1 MSVSGTALTA
11 APSPTQRIT
20 ALDALRGL
28 AVIGIVPMNVIAFS
42 MPANAYLN
50 PRVWG
55 GTDALEVALWSIS
68 FVLVEDKFRALFA
81 MMFGAGIAILLGK
94 KSDHPLR
101 SHYSRM
107 AALLTIGL
115 AHAVVLANNDVL
127 RIYAVCGLLLPLA
140 VNWPVRR
147 LLWAAGLLIVGQL
160 AVSGYYAW
168 GWLDYWHQRVSG
180 LTFDILPTEVAERT
194 YGGHPDTTAASLAR
208 GQEGLGERLVR
219 RVSDP
224 MLQVRFIVASIPSAL
239 ASMLLGVALWRSGLL
254 AGEWQPTRA
263 MRLARTCALAS
274 VPVLI
279 ALAAWSI
286 LSGFDAIVT
295 AANALVWSA
304 PFDILLGTAFAAIA
318 MALFGGAMKDNR
330 ATRLLAAAGRMA
342 LTNYLATSVIFA
354 ALFAGWG
361 LGLFG
366 EVSRG
371 KALLL
376 ALIPIAA
383 MLAWSPPWLAR
394 FRQGP
399 AEWAWRSLAG
409 FRRLPL
415 LRDRGLERAP

>member
-11 APSPTQRIT
+11 APSSRKRIT
-20 ALDALRGL
+20 ALDALRGV

-55 GTDALEVALWSIS
+55 GTGELEVALWAIS

-101 SHYSRM
+101 AHYARM
-107 AALLTIGL
+107 LVLLGTGL
-115 AHAVVLANNDVL
+115 THAVVLANNDVL

-147 LLWAAGLLIVGQL
+147 LLWATGLLIAGQL

-168 GWLDYWHQRVSG
+168 GWLDYWYQRVSG
-180 LTFDILPTEVAERT
+180 LTIDLAPLNMAERT

-208 GQEGLGERLVR
+208 GQEALGERLVR

-239 ASMLLGVALWRSGLL
+239 ASMLLGVALWRGGLL
-254 AGEWQPTRA
+254 AGEWEPRRA
-263 MRLARTCALAS
+263 LRLARACALAGI
-274 VPVLI
+274 PVLI

-286 LSGFDAIVT
+286 LSGFDPIVT

-304 PFDILLGTAFAAIA
+304 PFDIVLGTGYAALA
-318 MALFGGAMKDNR
+318 MALFGDALKDHR
-330 ATRLLAAAGRMA
+330 ATRLFAAAGRMA

-399 AEWAWRSLAG
+399 AEWAWRSLSG
-409 FRRLPL
+409 LKRLPL
-415 LRDRGLERAP
+415 LRDRGRERAP